1 CKFAPRTLLRKTHIH
16 RSLLFQKRYV
26 VGAGAQEKAVPSKR
40 EERELLQRDFFFVTW
55 CAVNVAKS
63 FEYLDNWQEKSLIQV
78 LL

>member
-1 CKFAPRTLLRKTHIH
+1 
-16 RSLLFQKRYV
+16 YV

-40 EERELLQRDFFFVTW
+40 EERELLQQGFFFVTW

-63 FEYLDNWQEKSLIQV
+63 FEYLDNWQEESLIQV